1 MSDTQNPPASPTFTQ
16 ALKLWLKIGCIS
28 FGGPAGQ
35 IALMHKELV
44 EDKRWISEN
53 RFLHALNYCMI
64 LPGPEA
70 QQLATYIGWLLHG
83 RWGGLIA
90 GGLFVLPSLLLFWLL
105 GWLYMSFGQLPS
117 AQAILWGI
125 KPVVVAL
132 VLAAA
137 WRLASKTLKNNHLR
151 AISLAALLAI
161 VAGLGFVWIVLA
173 AALLGIVLYRRQPS
187 LFKAGGHGSSGK
199 SYGASV
205 IDDHTPI
212 PAHAHYQPQTWRKA
226 LLVSLVLWVGSLSAV
241 FFVFGQTHLYN
252 HIAQFFSKAAL
263 LTFGGAYAVLPYV
276 NHAMVVDYQWL
287 SQAQMMDGLALGES
301 TPGPLIMIVAFVGFV
316 AGWQQHLGLDP
327 MLNAMIASSLATFF
341 TFLPSFIFIF
351 LGAPVVEATRHLPKL
366 HAPLTAIS
374 AAIVGVIVN
383 LALFM
388 AYHVFWPQGF
398 GQTADYPSLLLSV
411 TAFVALVRFNIGVIP
426 LLAVCASLGFVVK
439 QWLY

>member
-1 MSDTQNPPASPTFTQ
+1 MPTPTHPTFNQ

-44 EDKRWISEN
+44 EDKRWISES

-83 RWGGLIA
+83 RWGGVIA

-137 WRLASKTLKNNHLR
+137 WRLASKTLKNNYLR

-173 AALLGIVLYRRQPS
+173 AALMGLALYRWQPS
-187 LFKAGGHGSSGK
+187 LFKASGHASNGK

-205 IDDHTPI
+205 IDDHSPLA
-212 PAHAHYQPQTWRKA
+212 AHAQYQAQAWRNA
-226 LLVSLVLWVGSLSAV
+226 LLLSLVLWFGSLSAV
-241 FFVFGQTHLYN
+241 VLVFGDSHLYN

-276 NHAMVVDYQWL
+276 NHAVVVDYQWL
-287 SQAQMMDGLALGES
+287 TQAQMMDGLALGES

-316 AGWQQHLGLDP
+316 AGWQQALGNDP
-327 MLNAMIASSLATFF
+327 LLNAMIASSLATFF

-366 HAPLTAIS
+366 HAPLTTIS

-388 AYHVFWPQGF
+388 AYHVFWPQGWA
-398 GQTADYPSLLLSV
+398 QNSDYLAILLFAL
-411 TAFVALVRFNIGVIP
+411 AFIGLIRFNVNIIY
-426 LLAVCASLGFVVK
+426 LLIMCATLGFVVK
-439 QWLY
+439 TYL

>member
-1 MSDTQNPPASPTFTQ
+1 MNTSPTPPTHPTFNQ

-44 EDKRWISEN
+44 EDKRWISEG
-53 RFLHALNYCMI
+53 RFLHALNYCML

-137 WRLASKTLKNNHLR
+137 WRLASKTLKNNYLR

-173 AALLGIVLYRRQPS
+173 AALIGLALYRWQPS
-187 LFKAGGHGSSGK
+187 LFKAAGHGSSGK

-205 IDDHTPI
+205 IDDHSPLA
-212 PAHAHYQPQTWRKA
+212 AHAQYQPHTWRRA
-226 LLVSLVLWVGSLSAV
+226 LLISLILWFGSLSAV
-241 FFVFGQTHLYN
+241 FFIFGQTHLYN

-276 NHAMVVDYQWL
+276 NHAVVVDYQWL

-316 AGWQQHLGLDP
+316 AGWQQALGNDP
-327 MLNAMIASSLATFF
+327 LLNAMIASSFATFF

-366 HAPLTAIS
+366 HAPLTTIS

-388 AYHVFWPQGF
+388 AYHVFWPQGWQ
-398 GQTADYPSLLLSV
+398 QTSDYLAILLFVL
-411 TAFVALVRFNIGVIP
+411 AFIGLIRFNVNIIY
-426 LLAVCASLGFVVK
+426 LLMICATLGFVVK
-439 QWLY
+439 TYL

>member
-1 MSDTQNPPASPTFTQ
+1 MPTPTLPTFWQTV
-16 ALKLWLKIGCIS
+16 LFWLKMGLLS

-70 QQLATYIGWLLHG
+70 QQLATYIGWLLYG
-83 RWGGLIA
+83 RWGGLVA
-90 GGLFVLPSLLLFWLL
+90 GGLFVLPSLLLFWFL
-105 GWLYMSFGQLPS
+105 GWLYMRFGHLPTL
-117 AQAILWGI
+117 QAILWGI

-137 WRLASKTLKNNHLR
+137 WRLGQKTLKNNYLR
-151 AISLAALLAI
+151 AICLSALVAIFTGLA
-161 VAGLGFVWIVLA
+161 FVWIVLA
-173 AALLGIVLYRRQPS
+173 AAVIGVLLSSWRSNI
-187 LFKAGGHGSSGK
+187 FTGGSHGSSTK
-199 SYGASV
+199 
-205 IDDHTPI
+205 DDSLALINDNSPI
-212 PAHAHYQPQTWRKA
+212 PAHAHYSKRSLITTLVVGVALWATALASLGYTWGLGH
-226 LLVSLVLWVGSLSAV
+226 LLSQVGL
-241 FFVFGQTHLYN
+241 
-252 HIAQFFSKAAL
+252 FFSKAAL

-276 NHAMVVDYQWL
+276 NQAVVVDYQWL

-316 AGWQQHLGLDP
+316 AGWQQSFMSEPLLSG
-327 MLNAMIASSLATFF
+327 IFSSSVATLF
-341 TFLPSFIFIF
+341 TFLPSFVFIF
-351 LGAPVVEATRHLPKL
+351 LGAPMVEATRHLPKL

-383 LALFM
+383 LGLFF

-398 GQTADYPSLLLSV
+398 GHSIDLMAIGLSV
-411 TAFVALVRFNIGVIP
+411 MAFVALVRFNISVITV
-426 LLAVCASLGFVVK
+426 LAVCASLGFVVK
-439 QWLY
+439 EWI

>member
-1 MSDTQNPPASPTFTQ
+1 MNTSPPTHPTFNQ

-44 EDKRWISEN
+44 EDKRWISEG
-53 RFLHALNYCMI
+53 RFLHALNYCML

-137 WRLASKTLKNNHLR
+137 WRLASKTLKNNYLR

-173 AALLGIVLYRRQPS
+173 AALIGLALYRWQPS
-187 LFKAGGHGSSGK
+187 LFKTAGHGSSGK

-205 IDDHTPI
+205 IDDHSPLATHAQYQ
-212 PAHAHYQPQTWRKA
+212 AHTWRRA
-226 LLVSLVLWVGSLSAV
+226 LLVSLILWFGSLSAV
-241 FFVFGQTHLYN
+241 FFIFGQTHLYN

-276 NHAMVVDYQWL
+276 NHAVVVDYQWL

-316 AGWQQHLGLDP
+316 AGWQQALGNDP
-327 MLNAMIASSLATFF
+327 LINAMIASSLATFF

-388 AYHVFWPQGF
+388 AYHVFWPQGW
-398 GQTADYPSLLLSV
+398 GNTIDYPALLLAIV
-411 TAFVALVRFNIGVIP
+411 ACVALLRFNVGVIS
-426 LLAVCASLGFVVK
+426 LLAVCAGIGLVLK
-439 QWLY
+439 

>member
-173 AALLGIVLYRRQPS
+173 AALIGVALYRWQPQ
-187 LFKAGGHGSSGK
+187 LFKGGGHGSSGK
-199 SYGASV
+199 HYGASV

-276 NHAMVVDYQWL
+276 NHAMVIDYQWL
-287 SQAQMMDGLALGES
+287 TQAQMMDGLALGES

-398 GQTADYPSLLLSV
+398 GQTADYLALLLSV
-411 TAFVALVRFNIGVIP
+411 TAF
-426 LLAVCASLGFVVK
+426 
-439 QWLY
+439 

>member
-1 MSDTQNPPASPTFTQ
+1 MNTSPPTHPTFNQ

-105 GWLYMSFGQLPS
+105 GWLYMRFGQLPS

-137 WRLASKTLKNNHLR
+137 WRLGKKTLKNNYLR
-151 AISLAALLAI
+151 SISLAALLAI
-161 VAGLGFVWIVLA
+161 VAGLDFVWIVLA
-173 AALLGIVLYRRQPS
+173 AALIGLALYRWQPQ
-187 LFKAGGHGSSGK
+187 LFTASGHGSISQT
-199 SYGASV
+199 YGVSV
-205 IDDHTPI
+205 IDDHSPLA
-212 PAHAHYQPQTWRKA
+212 AHAQYQAHTWRRA
-226 LLVSLVLWVGSLSAV
+226 LLVSLILWLGSLSAV
-241 FFVFGQTHLYN
+241 FLVFGDSHLYN

-276 NHAMVVDYQWL
+276 NHAVVVDYQWL
-287 SQAQMMDGLALGES
+287 TQAQMMDGLALGES

-316 AGWQQHLGLDP
+316 AGWQQALGNDP
-327 MLNAMIASSLATFF
+327 LINAMIASSLATFF

-366 HAPLTAIS
+366 HAPLTTIS

-388 AYHVFWPQGF
+388 AYHVFWPQGWQ
-398 GQTADYPSLLLSV
+398 QTSDYLAILLFVL
-411 TAFVALVRFNIGVIP
+411 AFIGLIRFNVNIIY
-426 LLAVCASLGFVVK
+426 LLMICATLGFVVK
-439 QWLY
+439 TYL

>member
-1 MSDTQNPPASPTFTQ
+1 MPTPTLPTFWQ
-16 ALKLWLKIGCIS
+16 SVIFWLKIGCLS

-35 IALMHKELV
+35 IALMHKEV
-44 EDKRWISEN
+44 VTDKRWISEH

-83 RWGGLIA
+83 RWGGIVA

-117 AQAILWGI
+117 VQAILWGI

-137 WRLASKTLKNNHLR
+137 WRLASKTLKNNYLR

-161 VAGLGFVWIVLA
+161 VSGLGFVWIVLA
-173 AALLGIVLYRRQPS
+173 AALMGLALYRWQPS
-187 LFKAGGHGSSGK
+187 LFKAAGHGSSGK

-205 IDDHTPI
+205 IDDHSPLA
-212 PAHAHYQPQTWRKA
+212 AHAQYQAQAWRNA
-226 LLVSLVLWVGSLSAV
+226 LLLSLVLWFGSLSAV
-241 FFVFGQTHLYN
+241 FLVFGDSHLYN

-276 NHAMVVDYQWL
+276 NHAVVVDYQWL
-287 SQAQMMDGLALGES
+287 NQAQMMDGLALGES

-316 AGWQQHLGLDP
+316 AGWQQALGNDP
-327 MLNAMIASSLATFF
+327 LLNAMIASSLATFF

-351 LGAPVVEATRHLPKL
+351 LGAPMVEATRHLPKL
-366 HAPLTAIS
+366 HAPLTTIS

-388 AYHVFWPQGF
+388 AYHVFWPQGMSH
-398 GQTADYPSLLLSV
+398 TIDYWAVLLSV
-411 TAFVALVRFNIGVIP
+411 TAFIALVRFNIAVIP
-426 LLAVCASLGFVVK
+426 VLAVCAGLGFVVK
-439 QWLY
+439 ELM

>member
-398 GQTADYPSLLLSV
+398 GQTADYLALLLSV

>member
-1 MSDTQNPPASPTFTQ
+1 MPLMPTFWQ
-16 ALKLWLKIGCIS
+16 SVLFWLKMGLLS

-70 QQLATYIGWLLHG
+70 QQLATYIGWLLYG
-83 RWGGLIA
+83 RWGGLVA
-90 GGLFVLPSLLLFWLL
+90 GGLFVLPSLLLFWFL
-105 GWLYMSFGQLPS
+105 GWLYMRFGHLPTL
-117 AQAILWGI
+117 QAILWGI

-137 WRLASKTLKNNHLR
+137 WRLGKKTLKNNYLR
-151 AISLAALLAI
+151 AICLSALVAIFTGLA
-161 VAGLGFVWIVLA
+161 FVWIVLA
-173 AALLGIVLYRRQPS
+173 AVIIGILLSSWRSNIFTG
-187 LFKAGGHGSSGK
+187 GGHGSSYK
-199 SYGASV
+199 
-205 IDDHTPI
+205 DDGLALINNNSPI
-212 PAHAHYQPQTWRKA
+212 PAHAHYSKHSLITTLVVGLA
-226 LLVSLVLWVGSLSAV
+226 LWATALVSLSYTWGLAHLLSQVGL
-241 FFVFGQTHLYN
+241 
-252 HIAQFFSKAAL
+252 FFSKAAL

-276 NHAMVVDYQWL
+276 NQAVVVDYQWL

-316 AGWQQHLGLDP
+316 AGWQQSFMSEPLLSG
-327 MLNAMIASSLATFF
+327 IFSSSVATLF
-341 TFLPSFIFIF
+341 TFLPSFVFIF
-351 LGAPVVEATRHLPKL
+351 LGAPMVEATRHLPKL

-383 LALFM
+383 LGLFF

-398 GQTADYPSLLLSV
+398 GHSIDLMAIGLSV
-411 TAFVALVRFNIGVIP
+411 MAFVSLVRSNISVITV
-426 LLAVCASLGFVVK
+426 LAVCASLGFVVK
-439 QWLY
+439 EWI

>member
-1 MSDTQNPPASPTFTQ
+1 MSSPQITPSTPSFSQ

-44 EDKRWISEN
+44 EDKRWISES

-70 QQLATYIGWLLHG
+70 QQLATYIGWLMHG
-83 RWGGLIA
+83 RWGGIAA

-105 GWLYMSFGQLPS
+105 GWLYMSVGQLPS
-117 AQAILWGI
+117 VQAILWGI

-137 WRLASKTLKNNHLR
+137 WRLASKTLKNHYLR

-161 VAGLGFVWIVLA
+161 IAGLGFVWIVLA
-173 AALLGIVLYRRQPS
+173 AAFIGLGLYRWQPS
-187 LFKAGGHGSSGK
+187 LFKAAGHGTSGK

-205 IDDHTPI
+205 IDDHSPI
-212 PAHAHYQPQTWRKA
+212 PAHAQYQPKQWRKL
-226 LLVSLVLWVGSLSAV
+226 LLVSVLFWLGALTTVLLA
-241 FFVFGQTHLYN
+241 FGQTHLYN
-252 HIAQFFSKAAL
+252 QIAQFFSKAAL

-276 NHAMVVDYQWL
+276 NHAVVVDYQWL

-316 AGWQQHLGLDP
+316 AGWQQSVANDP
-327 MLNAMIASSLATFF
+327 LITAMIASSLATFF

-366 HAPLTAIS
+366 HAPLTTIS
-374 AAIVGVIVN
+374 AAIVGVMVN

-388 AYHVFWPQGF
+388 AYHVFWPQGWQQN
-398 GQTADYPSLLLSV
+398 GDYLALLLFIL
-411 TAFVALVRFNIGVIP
+411 AFIGLIRFNVNIIY
-426 LLAVCASLGFVVK
+426 LLMICATLGFVVK
-439 QWLY
+439 TYL

>member
-1 MSDTQNPPASPTFTQ
+1 MPLMPTFWQ
-16 ALKLWLKIGCIS
+16 IVLFWLKMGLIS

-70 QQLATYIGWLLHG
+70 QQLATYMGWLLHG

-105 GWLYMSFGQLPS
+105 GWLYMRFGQLPS

-137 WRLASKTLKNNHLR
+137 WRLGTKTLKNNYLR

-161 VAGLGFVWIVLA
+161 AAGLSFVWIVLA
-173 AALLGIVLYRRQPS
+173 AALIGLVLYRWQAQLFVAGGHSTPHNSDGSALIDDNSPIPQHAQWTKKSTCLILLMGIVLWLLS
-187 LFKAGGHGSSGK
+187 IG
-199 SYGASV
+199 
-205 IDDHTPI
+205 
-212 PAHAHYQPQTWRKA
+212 
-226 LLVSLVLWVGSLSAV
+226 LLVAFFGADSLLTQIGV
-241 FFVFGQTHLYN
+241 
-252 HIAQFFSKAAL
+252 FFSKAAL

-276 NHAMVVDYQWL
+276 NQAVVVDFGWL
-287 SQAQMMDGLALGES
+287 TQSQMMDGLALGES

-316 AGWQQHLGLDP
+316 AGWQQSAISDP
-327 MLNAMIASSLATFF
+327 LLSAMLASSVATFF

-374 AAIVGVIVN
+374 AAIVGVIIN
-383 LALFM
+383 LGLFF
-388 AYHVFWPQGF
+388 ASHVFWPLGLSNNL
-398 GQTADYPSLLLSV
+398 DYMALLLSV

-439 QWLY
+439 ELI

>member
-1 MSDTQNPPASPTFTQ
+1 MNTSPPSHPTFNE

-35 IALMHKELV
+35 IALMHKEVV
-44 EDKRWISEN
+44 EDKRWISES

-70 QQLATYIGWLLHG
+70 QQLTTYIGWLLHG
-83 RWGGLIA
+83 RWGGMIA

-105 GWLYMSFGQLPS
+105 GWLYMRFGQLPS

-132 VLAAA
+132 VFAAA
-137 WRLASKTLKNNHLR
+137 WRLASKTLKNNYLR

-161 VAGLGFVWIVLA
+161 IIGLDFVWIVLA
-173 AALLGIVLYRRQPS
+173 AAFIGLGLYRWQPS
-187 LFKAGGHGSSGK
+187 LFKSSGHGSTGK

-205 IDDHTPI
+205 IDDHSPLPI
-212 PAHAHYQPQTWRKA
+212 HAQYQPQTWRKA
-226 LLVSLVLWVGSLSAV
+226 LFVSVILWFGSLSAV
-241 FFVFGQTHLYN
+241 FFIFGQPHLYN
-252 HIAQFFSKAAL
+252 QIAQFFSKTAL

-276 NHAMVVDYQWL
+276 NHAVVVDYQWL
-287 SQAQMMDGLALGES
+287 TQAQMMDGLALGES

-316 AGWQQHLGLDP
+316 AGWQQALGNDP
-327 MLNAMIASSLATFF
+327 LLNAMIASSLATFF

-366 HAPLTAIS
+366 HAPLTTIS
-374 AAIVGVIVN
+374 AAIVGVMVN

-388 AYHVFWPQGF
+388 AYHVFWPQGWQQN
-398 GQTADYPSLLLSV
+398 GDYLAILLFAL
-411 TAFVALVRFNIGVIP
+411 AFIGLIRFNVNIIY
-426 LLAVCASLGFVVK
+426 LLMICATLGFVVK
-439 QWLY
+439 TYL